1 LEVVGEVV
9 LETLTTTQVEVVGEV
24 EGYSPAQMPCLL
36 GTTILSEVVAVQLE
50 LTVTTQAL
58 TVTQQLAAVLE
69 VVKVLRVALAGVTE
83 VLLAPLGVQ
92 VP

>member
-1 LEVVGEVV
+1 
-9 LETLTTTQVEVVGEV
+9 
-24 EGYSPAQMPCLL
+24 
-36 GTTILSEVVAVQLE
+36 VAVQLE